1 MKKFSSTILIAFG
14 MVLMLG
20 SQSLFAQT
28 EAEKPKVKKELKSVL
43 KEMPEEMQL
52 EVLRYAKRKRDAY
65 VAMEAKKAEAA
76 ARAEEARQK
85 TAAAAEQPQATPQPK
100 PAPEVKLAPQSSG
113 VAAQPAKP
121 AAPAQPAYIQQAKQM
136 APTTVEWFE
145 TQHDFGSITQGS
157 TVSHTFRF
165 KNNGTEPLKLTRVK
179 PSCGCTTPEWSREEI
194 APGEEGFIEVKF
206 NSTGKSGVQS
216 KAVTVTG
223 NFEGT
228 NQILRFRGEIKKP
241 STPAG
246 AGTDNN

>member
-1 MKKFSSTILIAFG
+1 ML
-14 MVLMLG
+14 LMLS

-28 EAEKPKVKKELKSVL
+28 AEKPKVKKELKSVL

-52 EVLRYAKRKRDAY
+52 EVLRYAERKRDAY
-65 VAMEAKKAEAA
+65 IAMEAKKAEAA
-76 ARAEEARQK
+76 ARAAEVARQK
-85 TAAAAEQPQATPQPK
+85 VAAAEQPQAAPQPE
-100 PAPEVKLAPQSSG
+100 PAKEVKLAPQGAG
-113 VAAQPAKP
+113 VAAQPAAP
-121 AAPAQPAYIQQAKQM
+121 TAPAQPAYIQQAKEM
-136 APTTVEWFE
+136 APTSVEWFE
-145 TQHDFGSITQGS
+145 TQHDFGTITQGE

-179 PSCGCTTPEWSREEI
+179 PSCGCTTPEWSREEV

-223 NFEGT
+223 NFDGT

-241 STPAG
+241 TATPAG
-246 AGTDNN
+246 AGNNN

>member
-1 MKKFSSTILIAFG
+1 MKKISSTIFIAFS
-14 MVLMLG
+14 MLLMLS

-28 EAEKPKVKKELKSVL
+28 ADQVNVKKELKSVL
-43 KEMPEEMQL
+43 KEMPEEMQM
-52 EVLRYAKRKRDAY
+52 EVLRYATRKRDAY

-85 TAAAAEQPQATPQPK
+85 SAAAAEQPQATPQPK
-100 PAPEVKLAPQSSG
+100 PAAEVQLAPQSSG

-121 AAPAQPAYIQQAKQM
+121 AAPAQPAYIQQAKEM
-136 APTTVEWFE
+136 APTSVEWFE
-145 TQHDFGSITQGS
+145 TQHDFGSITQGE

-241 STPAG
+241 AAPAG
-246 AGTDNN
+246 AGSSNN

>member
-1 MKKFSSTILIAFG
+1 KEMKQL
-14 MVLMLG
+14 
-20 SQSLFAQT
+20 
-28 EAEKPKVKKELKSVL
+28 L

-52 EVLRYAKRKRDAY
+52 EVLRYAERKRDAY
-65 VAMEAKKAEAA
+65 MAMEAKKAEAA

-85 TAAAAEQPQATPQPK
+85 AETTVNEQRQATPQPQPALELK
-100 PAPEVKLAPQSSG
+100 PQTGS

-121 AAPAQPAYIQQAKQM
+121 AAPAQPAYIEQAKTM
-136 APTTVEWFE
+136 APTSVEWYE
-145 TQHDFGSITQGS
+145 TQYDFGGITQGE

-165 KNNGTEPLKLTRVK
+165 KNTGSEPLKLTRVK

-206 NSTGKSGVQS
+206 NSTGKLGVQS

-228 NQILRFRGEIKKP
+228 NQILRFRGEISKP
-241 STPAG
+241 AQE
-246 AGTDNN
+246 GTGNN